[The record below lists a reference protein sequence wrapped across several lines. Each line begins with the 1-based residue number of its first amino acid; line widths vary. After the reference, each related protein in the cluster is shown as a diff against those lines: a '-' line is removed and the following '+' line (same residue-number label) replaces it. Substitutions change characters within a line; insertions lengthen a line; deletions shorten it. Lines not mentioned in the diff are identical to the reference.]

1 MRKLYILSVLFI
13 TALLLITAC
22 NDDPTS
28 IGESLIPNSDK
39 VNVDSLTIT
48 SSKASVNSFIETIKK
63 GTSPRLLLG
72 KYKNIESR
80 MLVKFFS
87 LIPDSVLTPLKENQI
102 DVVDSWVELYPEYSI
117 GDSSNQLQF
126 SVKHINSGWIAK
138 NFVWDSLQMLNYDQN
153 DIASQF
159 VYTDS
164 LITFNVNTDVVKEW
178 LRSRVD
184 DSLPENN
191 GLLFTPLN
199 EGRVLG
205 FQSVA
210 FVVNDK
216 APKLKI
222 VVHKQGAFTDTITA
236 IPSRSV
242 HVMDGTKPEETPQNI
257 TLQDGLALHSKFWI
271 DVTKIPQNSA
281 VNKSILT
288 FNINVS
294 ASDEGS
300 IKTDTLGLFFYKDS
314 TANVVDS
321 ASKVL
326 LIREG
331 DQFSGDFTRILQRW
345 IDGDDN
351 QGVRIYLTDER
362 RALNKVVLY
371 SNSASN
377 IAKKPKL
384 TVYYTEKN
392 K

>member
-345 IDGDDN
+345 IDGDNN

>member
-1 MRKLYILSVLFI
+1 MRKLYIIPVLFI
-13 TALLLITAC
+13 AFAFFISSC
-22 NDDPTS
+22 NDAPTS
-28 IGESLIPNSDK
+28 IGENLIPNSDK
-39 VNVDSLTIT
+39 VNVDSLTVI
-48 SSKASVNSFIETIKK
+48 SSKASASSFVENIKK

-72 KYKNIESR
+72 KYKNVESR

-87 LIPDSVLTPLKENQI
+87 LIPDSVLTPLKEDQI

-126 SVKHINSGWIAK
+126 SVQHINSGWIAQ
-138 NFVWDSLQMLNYDQN
+138 NFVWDSLQMLNHDQN
-153 DIASQF
+153 DLASQF

-164 LITFNVNTDVVKEW
+164 SITFKLSTDIVKEW
-178 LRSRVD
+178 LKSRVD
-184 DSLPENN
+184 KSLPENN

-210 FVVNDK
+210 FVVNDR

-222 VVHKQGAFTDTITA
+222 VVQKQGAFTDTITA

-242 HVMDGTKPEETPQNI
+242 HIVNGTIPEETPQNI

-271 DVTKIPQNSA
+271 DVSKIPLGSA

-288 FNINVS
+288 FNINTS

-300 IKTDTLGLFFYKDS
+300 IKTDTLGLYFYKDS
-314 TANVVDS
+314 TANIVDS
-321 ASKVL
+321 TSKVL

-331 DQFSGDFTRILQRW
+331 EQFSGDFTRVVQRW
-345 IDGDDN
+345 VDGDDN
-351 QGVRIYLTDER
+351 QGIRIYLTDER

-371 SNSASN
+371 SNGVSD